1 MYRVGSSARSSRRGE
16 DGRALNASG
25 RGGPSKQALR
35 RRWADLIRRV
45 FELDPLL
52 CPCGGTLR
60 LVAFITEPRI
70 IRKILEH
77 LNNKANGRRAP
88 PLSPTMPSP

>member
-1 MYRVGSSARSSRRGE
+1 M
-16 DGRALNASG
+16 
-25 RGGPSKQALR
+25 
-35 RRWADLIRRV
+35 IRRV

-52 CPCGGTLR
+52 CPCGGALR
-60 LVAFITEPRI
+60 VVAFIIEPRV

-77 LNNKANGRRAP
+77 LNNKANSDRAP